1 MEFVRPRGPQQEP
14 IMHPLAHTTFR
25 VLATAACL
33 APVSYAAAIEA
44 RANPDV
50 GFISAVKGKPQVQ
63 YVGGRT
69 ETAIVTRQ
77 LSPGVKVTLAPNESF
92 KFCHESASKTF
103 SVEGAGS
110 VSIGDIGVNTEAGGP
125 KVVVS
130 GVCNSSS
137 TPSETGGILSRGGLK
152 PASSPK

>member
-1 MEFVRPRGPQQEP
+1 MNFAMPACVRFTGTLM
-14 IMHPLAHTTFR
+14 IAVGLAG
-25 VLATAACL
+25 AAH
-33 APVSYAAAIEA
+33 AGA
-44 RANPDV
+44 DV

-63 YVGGRT
+63 YGSGKVEAAT
-69 ETAIVTRQ
+69 VTRQ
-77 LSPGVKVTLAPNESF
+77 LSPGAKVILGQNESF

-103 SVEGAGS
+103 SVEGAGA
-110 VSIGDIGVNTEAGGP
+110 VSIGDIGVNTEPGGP

-152 PASSPK
+152 PANSPK